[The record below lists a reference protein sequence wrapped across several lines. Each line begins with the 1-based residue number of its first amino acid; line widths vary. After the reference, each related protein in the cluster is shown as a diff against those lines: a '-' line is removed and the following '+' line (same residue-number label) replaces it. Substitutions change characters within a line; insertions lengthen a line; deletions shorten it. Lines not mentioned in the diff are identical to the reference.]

1 MCISPEFLIEQ
12 IVVFMQTKEWTKE
25 ITERLIKEYGQNRK
39 ESLEPFDEL
48 IRTILSQNTS
58 DVNSERSYK
67 QLAEKFS
74 TVKALA
80 DSSLDKLEE
89 TIKIGGLYR
98 QKAKR
103 IKSIAQWVLE
113 KYDGTLSFLK
123 DRDTDEIRKFLTNI
137 DGVGAKTADCVLLFS
152 LKRPVIPVDTHVWRV
167 SRRLSLVKDKKGKKV
182 TREMAGRVLEKLIE
196 SDLRY
201 DFHIDLILHGRKIC
215 KAQIPLC
222 SKCIL
227 EDLCEKNGVKNK
239 GKAQKLS

>member
-1 MCISPEFLIEQ
+1 
-12 IVVFMQTKEWTKE
+12 MQKKEWANE
-25 ITERLIKEYGQNRK
+25 IATRLIKEYGENRK

-67 QLAEKFS
+67 QLVENFS

-89 TIKIGGLYR
+89 AIKIGGLYR

-103 IKSIAQWVLE
+103 IKSIAQWVV
-113 KYDGTLSFLK
+113 KKHDGTLSFLK
-123 DRDTDEIRKFLTNI
+123 EMNTEDVRKFLNNI

-152 LKRPVIPVDTHVWRV
+152 LNRPVIPVDTHVWRV
-167 SRRLSLVKDKKGKKV
+167 SKRLGLIKDKNGKKV
-182 TREMAGRVLEKLIE
+182 TREIAGRVLEKLIE
-196 SDLRY
+196 PDLRY
-201 DFHIDLILHGRKIC
+201 DFHVDLIFHGRKVC

-227 EDLCEKNGVKNK
+227 EELCEKNGMIKTK
-239 GKAQKLS
+239 E

>member
-1 MCISPEFLIEQ
+1 
-12 IVVFMQTKEWTKE
+12 
-25 ITERLIKEYGQNRK
+25 
-39 ESLEPFDEL
+39 
-48 IRTILSQNTS
+48 
-58 DVNSERSYK
+58 VNSERSYK

-80 DSSLDKLEE
+80 DSYLDKLEE

-103 IKSIAQWVLE
+103 IKSIAQWVVE

-123 DRDTDEIRKFLTNI
+123 EMNTEEVRKFLNNI

-167 SRRLSLVKDKKGKKV
+167 SRRLGLVKDKNGKKI

-196 SDLRY
+196 PDLRY
-201 DFHIDLILHGRKIC
+201 DFHVDLILHGRKIC

-227 EDLCEKNGVKNK
+227 EDLCEKNGIKNK
-239 GKAQKLS
+239 G

>member
-1 MCISPEFLIEQ
+1 MPKKKWANAL
-12 IVVFMQTKEWTKE
+12 
-25 ITERLIKEYGQNRK
+25 TERLIKEYGENRK
-39 ESLEPFDEL
+39 DSLEPFDEL

-80 DSSLDKLEE
+80 DSYLDKLEE

-103 IKSIAQWVLE
+103 IKSIAQWVVE

-123 DRDTDEIRKFLTNI
+123 EMNTEEVRKFLNNI

-167 SRRLSLVKDKKGKKV
+167 SRRLGLVKDKNGKKI

-196 SDLRY
+196 PDLRY
-201 DFHIDLILHGRKIC
+201 DFHVDLILHGRKIC

-227 EDLCEKNGVKNK
+227 EDLCEKNGIKNK
-239 GKAQKLS
+239 G

>member
-1 MCISPEFLIEQ
+1 
-12 IVVFMQTKEWTKE
+12 MQRKKWAKE
-25 ITERLIKEYGQNRK
+25 IAERLIKEYGQNRK

-80 DSSLDKLEE
+80 TASLNEIEE
-89 TIKIGGLYR
+89 AIKIGGLYR

-103 IKSIAQWVLE
+103 IKSIAQLVLE
-113 KYDGTLSFLK
+113 KYISLSFLK
-123 DRDTDEIRKFLTNI
+123 DMNTDEVRKFLNNI

-167 SRRLSLVKDKKGKKV
+167 SKRLGLVKDKKSKKV

-201 DFHIDLILHGRKIC
+201 DFHVDLILHGRKIC

-222 SKCIL
+222 KKCIL

-239 GKAQKLS
+239 G

>member
-1 MCISPEFLIEQ
+1 
-12 IVVFMQTKEWTKE
+12 MQKKKWAKE

-67 QLAEKFS
+67 QLTEKFS

-80 DSSLDKLEE
+80 DGSLDEIEE
-89 TIKIGGLYR
+89 AIKIGGLFR

-103 IKSIAQWVLE
+103 IKNTAKNVVE

-123 DRDTDEIRKFLTNI
+123 EMNTNEIRNFLIAI

-152 LKRPVIPVDTHVWRV
+152 LERPVIPVDTHVWRV
-167 SRRLSLVKDKKGKKV
+167 SRRIGLVKDNKGKKV
-182 TREMAGRVLEKLIE
+182 TRETAGRVLEKLIE
-196 SDLRY
+196 PDLRY
-201 DFHIDLILHGRKIC
+201 DFHVDLILHGRKVC
-215 KAQIPLC
+215 KAQSPFC

-227 EDLCEKNGVKNK
+227 EDLCEKNGVKAK
-239 GKAQKLS
+239 G

>member
-25 ITERLIKEYGQNRK
+25 ITERLIKEYGENRK
-39 ESLEPFDEL
+39 KSLEPFDEL

-58 DVNSERSYK
+58 DVNSERSYN

-80 DSSLDKLEE
+80 DGSFDEIEE
-89 TIKIGGLYR
+89 AIKIGGLFR

-103 IKSIAQWVLE
+103 IKNIAKSVVE

-123 DRDTDEIRKFLTNI
+123 DMDTDEIRNFLTNI

-152 LKRPVIPVDTHVWRV
+152 LGRSVIPVDTHVWRV
-167 SRRLSLVKDKKGKKV
+167 SRRIGLVKDNKGKKI
-182 TREMAGRVLEKLIE
+182 TRETAGRALEKLIE
-196 SDLRY
+196 PDLRY
-201 DFHIDLILHGRKIC
+201 DFHVDLILHGRNIC

-222 SKCIL
+222 SKCLL

-239 GKAQKLS
+239 G

>member
-1 MCISPEFLIEQ
+1 
-12 IVVFMQTKEWTKE
+12 MQTKEWAKE
-25 ITERLIKEYGQNRK
+25 ITKRLIKEYGENRK

-67 QLAEKFS
+67 KLAENFS

-103 IKSIAQWVLE
+103 IKSIAQWVV
-113 KYDGTLSFLK
+113 KKHDGKLSFLK
-123 DRDTDEIRKFLTNI
+123 EMNTEDVRKFLNNI

-152 LKRPVIPVDTHVWRV
+152 LERPVIPVDTHVWRV
-167 SRRLSLVKDKKGKKV
+167 SRRLGLVKDKKGKKV

-196 SDLRY
+196 PDLRY
-201 DFHIDLILHGRKIC
+201 DFHVDLILHGRKIC
-215 KAQIPLC
+215 KSQVPLC
-222 SKCIL
+222 SKCFL
-227 EDLCEKNGVKNK
+227 EDLCEKNGVKT
-239 GKAQKLS
+239 SS

>member
-1 MCISPEFLIEQ
+1 
-12 IVVFMQTKEWTKE
+12 MQTKEKANE
-25 ITERLIKEYGQNRK
+25 IAERLIKEYGENRK

-67 QLAEKFS
+67 QLVENFS
-74 TVKALA
+74 TVKELA

-89 TIKIGGLYR
+89 AIKIGGLYR

-103 IKSIAQWVLE
+103 IKSIAQGVVE
-113 KYDGTLSFLK
+113 KYNGTLSFLK
-123 DRDTDEIRKFLTNI
+123 EMNTEDIRKFLNNI

-152 LKRPVIPVDTHVWRV
+152 LNRPVIPVDTHVWRV
-167 SRRLSLVKDKKGKKV
+167 SKRLGLVKDKKSKKV

-196 SDLRY
+196 PNLRY
-201 DFHIDLILHGRKIC
+201 DFHVDLILHGRKIC

-227 EDLCEKNGVKNK
+227 EDLCEKNEVKTK
-239 GKAQKLS
+239 G

>member
-1 MCISPEFLIEQ
+1 
-12 IVVFMQTKEWTKE
+12 MQKKQWAKE
-25 ITERLIKEYGQNRK
+25 ITERLIKEYGENRK
-39 ESLEPFDEL
+39 DSLEPFDEL

-67 QLAEKFS
+67 QLADKFS
-74 TVKALA
+74 TAKALA

-103 IKSIAQWVLE
+103 IKNIAQIVVE
-113 KYDGTLSFLK
+113 KYDGSLSFLK
-123 DRDTDEIRKFLTNI
+123 DMNTDEARKFLNTI

-152 LKRPVIPVDTHVWRV
+152 LKRSVIPVDTHVWRV
-167 SRRLSLVKDKKGKKV
+167 SRRLGLVKDKKSKKV
-182 TREMAGRVLEKLIE
+182 TRAMAGRVLEKLIE
-196 SDLRY
+196 PDLRY
-201 DFHIDLILHGRKIC
+201 DFHVDLILHGRKIC

-227 EDLCEKNGVKNK
+227 EDLCEKNGIKNK
-239 GKAQKLS
+239 G

>member
-1 MCISPEFLIEQ
+1 
-12 IVVFMQTKEWTKE
+12 MQKKEWAKQ
-25 ITERLIKEYGQNRK
+25 ITERLIKEYGENRK

-80 DSSLDKLEE
+80 DSYLDKLEE

-103 IKSIAQWVLE
+103 IKSIAQWVVE

-123 DRDTDEIRKFLTNI
+123 EMNTEEVRKFLNNI

-167 SRRLSLVKDKKGKKV
+167 SRRLGLVKDKNGKKI

-196 SDLRY
+196 PDLRY
-201 DFHIDLILHGRKIC
+201 DFHVDLILHGRKIC

-227 EDLCEKNGVKNK
+227 EDLCEKNGIKNK
-239 GKAQKLS
+239 G